1 MTPAEIVQIV
11 IGGLSL
17 LATIAVSFLIY
28 WLQHNHEKEQEK
40 LEEQRESDRRA
51 FEEQRLK
58 DRAEQEKRE
67 RQKQLSEQAELFLM
81 DNVDERDYLPW
92 CIIAANQ
99 HRLKKHSRK
108 IYSEFCRCSKEL
120 QAEILSKAGIT
131 YQPIV
136 KTNWVNAGIDQLR
149 DDIKKYKL
157 AIAGNDYLYDGA
169 KYFHRGFEYYRELE
183 YQFDEQ
189 YVFQTIWL
197 NEIIVRLTGQNAITA
212 SSYIEQYFDF
222 ILGNIP
228 DDKLANKN
236 PLPPINYIWD
246 KFGLGYAA
254 EEKVCYYVMLYVR
267 EILLNIHCRFS
278 NREDSLYFENLTD
291 AQVEL
296 YEDMYYDALLLLY
309 NVYGL
314 DRKNGKMI

>member
-1 MTPAEIVQIV
+1 MTPAEIIQIV
-11 IGGLSL
+11 IGSLSL
-17 LATIAVSFLIY
+17 LATIAVSLLIY
-28 WLQHNHEKEQEK
+28 WMQRKHEKEQEMLEERRIRDRQE
-40 LEEQRESDRRA
+40 LEEQRIR
-51 FEEQRLK
+51 EQREREEK
-58 DRAEQEKRE
+58 ERAEKLTEE
-67 RQKQLSEQAELFLM
+67 ANLFLI
-81 DNVDERDYLPW
+81 DNVDEKDYLPW

-99 HRLKKHSRK
+99 CRLKKHARK

-120 QAEILSKAGIT
+120 QAEILRKAGIT
-131 YQPIV
+131 YQPIA
-136 KTNWVNAGIDQLR
+136 KTNWVDVGIDQLR
-149 DDIKKYKL
+149 EDIKKYKL
-157 AIAGNDYLYDGA
+157 AIDNNDYLYDGA
-169 KYFHRGFEYYRELE
+169 KYFHRGFEYYRELK
-183 YQFDEQ
+183 YQFDDQ
-189 YVFQTIWL
+189 HVFQTIWS
-197 NEIIVRLTGQNAITA
+197 NEVMVRLTGQKEITA

-236 PLPPINYIWD
+236 PFPPINYIWD

-267 EILLNIHCRFS
+267 DILLNIHCRFS

-291 AQVEL
+291 AQVGL
-296 YEDMYYDALLLLY
+296 YEDMYYDTLLLLY